1 VEIDRDTGAV
11 NIDKYVTMHDA
22 GRLLNPLIANGQ
34 ILGSFGWGV
43 GCALYEEF
51 VYSADGS
58 FLSGTF
64 ADYLCPTACE
74 IPRPVILHMESPS
87 PFTPLGAK
95 GLAEGNCMSTPVCI
109 GNAVADALGV
119 KDVKLPLTPARNR
132 ALMGETERPPRVS
145 RPATTALPV
154 QRRPGAKAM
163 SGTGTLTVPAA
174 PDLVWQAL
182 LDPIM
187 LARTIPGCHRLDQAG
202 PNNYRADVSLGVGII
217 KGHFAA
223 RVALSDLD
231 PPRGVTLSGGLEGA
245 LGVTV
250 GTGRV
255 RLTPQDAG
263 TRIDYDYA
271 AEISGKAAAI
281 GGRML
286 DGATRV
292 LINQFFQRL
301 VAEMTRGAAPLDQ
314 AAPSWWRR
322 ILNALG
328 F

>member
-1 VEIDRDTGAV
+1 
-11 NIDKYVTMHDA
+11 
-22 GRLLNPLIANGQ
+22 
-34 ILGSFGWGV
+34 
-43 GCALYEEF
+43 
-51 VYSADGS
+51 
-58 FLSGTF
+58 
-64 ADYLCPTACE
+64 
-74 IPRPVILHMESPS
+74 
-87 PFTPLGAK
+87 
-95 GLAEGNCMSTPVCI
+95 MSTPVCI

-119 KDVKLPLTPARNR
+119 KDVKLPLSPARVR
-132 ALMGETERPPRVS
+132 TLMGETERPPRVA
-145 RPATTALPV
+145 RPATTAMPALG
-154 QRRPGAKAM
+154 RPGAKAM
-163 SGTGTLTVPAA
+163 AGTGTLTVPAT
-174 PDLVWQAL
+174 PDIVWQAL
-182 LDPIM
+182 LDPAM
-187 LARTIPGCHRLDQAG
+187 LARTIPGCHKLDQLG

-271 AEISGKAAAI
+271 VEISGKVAAI

-301 VAEMTRGAAPLDQ
+301 LAEMTGGAAPSSQ